1 MFVDGALAEA
11 IDGDEDVGKQIPRDA
26 VADDLHADLLRRCES
41 PGNAARIVALCCCS
55 QSSWDRKTPRTRSMA
70 QQSSGEFAS
79 ADPTNGEE
87 DARVQER
94 GIRAKISLSACSSL

>member
-1 MFVDGALAEA
+1 MMFVDGALAEA
-11 IDGDEDVGKQIPRDA
+11 IDGDEDVGKQIPRDADLGHLKRDVA

-94 GIRAKISLSACSSL
+94 G